1 MDSTRELRAM
11 TMATFPCP
19 PLPMVGANL
28 YGDKAIVN
36 SHDLLSFLIN
46 TAARRDMKSENEARV
61 AQQFKLYESYFKSL
75 ALGTDL
81 FETMTRFTRDYMMT
95 YTHAMHYLRFL
106 PFDAATPPIKHQVCS
121 WLAAQHILKGVENA
135 NAGQFLD
142 LHHDSLYSKC
152 ALAVQDVN
160 VGVCADGRGDVQGGV
175 EVVGMARED
184 SFCHP

>member
-1 MDSTRELRAM
+1 M

-28 YGDKAIVN
+28 YGDKALVN

-81 FETMTRFTRDYMMT
+81 FETMTKFTRDYMMT

-106 PFDAATPPIKHQVCS
+106 PFDAATLPIKNQVCS

-142 LHHDSLYSKC
+142 LHCDLLYSKC
-152 ALAVQDVN
+152 ALAVQEKDE
-160 VGVCADGRGDVQGGV
+160 GIGADGGKDVQCHMD
-175 EVVGMARED
+175 EVAPMRENVL
-184 SFCHP
+184 CHPEC